1 VAIWD
6 QAGSHPRPARIH
18 LLPLP
23 AYSPDLNPVEVIGDV
38 IKDRIAS
45 TPWHTLESLE
55 EALGEE
61 LRPVHETAE
70 RGRRLASHP
79 RLANWQTLP
88 QRRILQS
95 RARTG
100 MSA

>member
-1 VAIWD
+1 MAIWD
-6 QAGSHPRPARIH
+6 QAGSHPRPALHPVPARIH
-18 LLPLP
+18 LLPSP

-79 RLANWQTLP
+79 RLANRQTLP

-95 RARTG
+95 R
-100 MSA
+100 

>member
-61 LRPVHETAE
+61 PASRP
-70 RGRRLASHP
+70 RNRRARAKVGFTSSASE
-79 RLANWQTLP
+79 LANATATENTA
-88 QRRILQS
+88 I
-95 RARTG
+95 AR
-100 MSA
+100 